1 MEKHGHMA
9 NINGKGKSDV
19 TYDAIVVGSGISGG
33 YAAMELCSKGLK
45 TLVLERG
52 RMVNHG
58 EYPTAN
64 LDTWNLP
71 YMGSVPRE
79 EIATHYFK
87 QNRLSWWVNQDNLH
101 WINKDSDYDYDE
113 VNRFDW
119 IRGHHVGGRSIMWGR
134 HCYRWS
140 DIDFEANARDG
151 IAIDWPI
158 RYRDIAPWY
167 DYVERFVGVSGQK
180 EGLKQV
186 PDGQFLKPFGLN
198 CAEQHIREKVAKSFP
213 ERIITPGRV
222 ANLSEY
228 NPDLH
233 KGIRGQCQTRDRCW
247 RGCPFG
253 AYFSSLSATLPVA
266 SATENLTIRPHSVVS
281 EILYDSATNRAT
293 GVRIIDA
300 ETKASMEFYARIIF
314 CNASTVGTTAILLN
328 SKSERFPDGMG
339 NDSGELGH
347 NMMDHH
353 YGMGVSGTLPGMED
367 TYYKGRK
374 PVGFYIPRFR
384 NIDKNT
390 RRKDYIR
397 GFGYQGGARR
407 GVGKIDA
414 PAGEA
419 LKLAAVQPG
428 EYRVSITCFGEI
440 LPYHENRMILNFDK
454 KDQYGNPTIVFDA
467 TLKENERILR
477 EDGINCGLEM
487 LEAAGCKDLDSY
499 NIETAV
505 GACIHEMGT
514 ARMGRDPKTS
524 VLNKWNQLHAV
535 KNVFITDGSCMTS
548 AGTQNPSITYMALT
562 ARAVDHAHK
571 LMDRGEL

>member
-1 MEKHGHMA
+1 MA
-9 NINGKGKSDV
+9 NINGKGKDAV
-19 TYDAIVVGSGISGG
+19 TYDAIVIGSGISGG
-33 YAAMELCSKGLK
+33 FAAMELCNKGLK

-52 RMVNHG
+52 RMVKHG

-64 LDTWNLP
+64 LDTWELP
-71 YMGSVPRE
+71 YQGAVPRE
-79 EIATHYFK
+79 EIATHYYK
-87 QNRLSWWVNQDNLH
+87 QNRLFWWVNQDNLH
-101 WINKDSDYDYDE
+101 WINKDSEYDYDE

-158 RYRDIAPWY
+158 RYKDIAPWY

-198 CAEQHIREKVAKSFP
+198 CAEQKMREAVAKSFP

-228 NPDLH
+228 NPNLH

-266 SATENLTIRPHSVVS
+266 TETGNLTIRPYSIVS
-281 EILYDSATNRAT
+281 EILFDPETNRAT
-293 GVRIIDA
+293 GVRIIDS
-300 ETKASMEFYARIIF
+300 ETKASMEFYSRIIF

-328 SKSERFPDGMG
+328 SKSERFPDGLG

-374 PVGFYIPRFR
+374 PVGIYIPRFR
-384 NIDKNT
+384 NIDKKT
-390 RRKDYIR
+390 QRKDYLR

-407 GVGKIDA
+407 SIGKLDA

-419 LKLAAVQPG
+419 LKLAAIQPG

-440 LPYHENRMILNFDK
+440 LPYHENKMFLDFDK

-467 TLKENERILR
+467 TLKENERNLR

-524 VLNKWNQLHAV
+524 VLNKWNQIHAV
-535 KNVFITDGSCMTS
+535 KNVFVTDGSCMTS
-548 AGTQNPSITYMALT
+548 SGTQNPSITYMALT
-562 ARAVDHAHK
+562 ARAVDHAFR
-571 LMDRGEL
+571 LMNDGDL